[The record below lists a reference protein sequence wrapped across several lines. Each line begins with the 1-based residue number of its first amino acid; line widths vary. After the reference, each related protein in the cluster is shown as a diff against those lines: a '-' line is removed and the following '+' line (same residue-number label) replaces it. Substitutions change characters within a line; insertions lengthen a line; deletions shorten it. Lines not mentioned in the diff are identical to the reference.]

1 MPSKR
6 SKPQEFAIIA
16 QRFSSTT
23 FEEIDVIRWF
33 NALRISRTIRKQN
46 GDGPADARYQ
56 VATDALRWFTRR
68 FRANPPPAYCH
79 LSRECVFTSLR
90 VPAALYAAAKSIAE
104 RDDVK
109 LARVIETALRLYS
122 GEVLTDK
129 LRAFHARAQAD
140 GSALIEGALKRVD
153 R

>member
-6 SKPQEFAIIA
+6 AKPQEFSIIA
-16 QRFSSTT
+16 QRFSATT
-23 FEEIDVIRWF
+23 FDEIDMVRWF
-33 NALRISRTIRKQN
+33 NALKNSPSARKQS
-46 GDGPADARYQ
+46 GEAPADARYH

-68 FRANPPPAYCH
+68 YRNTAPPIYCH

-90 VPAALYAAAKSIAE
+90 VPAALYGAAKAIAD

-122 GEVLTDK
+122 GELLTDK
-129 LRAFHARAQAD
+129 LRTFHARTQTE
-140 GSALIEGALKRVD
+140 GSALIESSLKRVA